1 MTEADFEKLE
11 ELLGRNP
18 QAGEDMVGTG
28 GCRKLRFAPSGRG
41 KSGGYRVITFFT
53 GPNLPVFLLTV
64 FAKNERANL
73 NQAERNGL
81 SKLTTTLVAEY
92 SRSLLRSEK

>member
-1 MTEADFEKLE
+1 MSEEDLQRLE
-11 ELLGRNP
+11 DVLGRNP
-18 QAGEDMVGTG
+18 SAGEEMVGTG
-28 GCRKLRFAPSGRG
+28 GCRKLRFSRAGRG

-73 NQAERNGL
+73 NQSERNAL
-81 SKLTTTLVAEY
+81 AKMTDVLVREY
-92 SRSLLRSEK
+92 RAKVARERK

>member
-11 ELLGRNP
+11 DLLGRNP
-18 QAGEDMVGTG
+18 QAGEEMVGTG
-28 GCRKLRFAPSGRG
+28 GCRKLRFARPGGG

-64 FAKNERANL
+64 FAKNERVNL
-73 NQAERNGL
+73 NQAERNAL
-81 SKLTTTLVAEY
+81 SKLTAALVVEY
-92 SRSLLRSEK
+92 QKALQRSEK

>member
-1 MTEADFEKLE
+1 MTDGDISRLE

-18 QAGEDMVGTG
+18 QAGDEIVGTG
-28 GCRKLRFAPSGRG
+28 GCQKLRFARPGKG

-53 GPNLPVFLLTV
+53 GPNLPLFLITV

-73 NQAERNGL
+73 RQAERNGL
-81 SKLTTTLVAEY
+81 AQLTSKIAFEY
-92 SRSLLRSEK
+92 GRATRT